1 MKGISEMKIDKEKTQ
16 LLKQELREYEK
27 ATPMTEEER
36 EALHEWVA
44 AGNSVHENGSMA
56 SYEGGRPID
65 FLDVYREEE
74 EIRRALD
81 SMGYDEGSKYLL
93 EEYGIDRDGV
103 TTPEPPTYEEL
114 KEKTN
119 RLYKTC
125 FLYREFL
132 AANNLREEA
141 YEYVRES
148 RLPASRRRRG
158 RCGGRRRSP
167 GKSRSS
173 GPWRRRTSG
182 TGTTRPP
189 CRTAAPAPC

>member
-1 MKGISEMKIDKEKTQ
+1 
-16 LLKQELREYEK
+16 
-27 ATPMTEEER
+27 
-36 EALHEWVA
+36 
-44 AGNSVHENGSMA
+44 MA
-56 SYEGGRPID
+56 SYEDGRPID

-74 EIRRALD
+74 EIRRTLD

-141 YEYVRES
+141 YEYVREHIDEEW
-148 RLPASRRRRG
+148 PFEPFDWDIAQ
-158 RCGGRRRSP
+158 
-167 GKSRSS
+167 
-173 GPWRRRTSG
+173 
-182 TGTTRPP
+182 
-189 CRTAAPAPC
+189 